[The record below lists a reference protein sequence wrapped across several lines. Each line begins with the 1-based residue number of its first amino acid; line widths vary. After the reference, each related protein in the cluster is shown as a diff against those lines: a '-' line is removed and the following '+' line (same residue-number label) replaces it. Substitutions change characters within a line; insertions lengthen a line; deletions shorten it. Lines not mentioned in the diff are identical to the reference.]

1 MLMRVIEQ
9 VRKRGLPPLSRNSG
23 GKQPLLTCSILMVL
37 LVIGVTYSVP
47 LAQTPKS
54 STSKP
59 AGRYT
64 CPMHP
69 DVSRSKPGKCPKC
82 QMALRFTRAKVE
94 KVPTPETSSTAT
106 DPGAISSL
114 SIPDVPVQDQNGKS
128 LNFYR
133 DLVKGKVVAVNF
145 VFTTCTAICPSL
157 TATFRRVQ
165 QQLNEGAVK
174 AQLISIS
181 VDPTTDTPE
190 RLHAFA
196 EKFKAEP
203 GWTFVTGN
211 SSDIDSL
218 LKEFGVAVANKNDHT
233 PMILIGNDQA
243 GYWTRAYGL
252 SSPTLLVNLITEAA
266 DRK

>member
-1 MLMRVIEQ
+1 MLTR
-9 VRKRGLPPLSRNSG
+9 
-23 GKQPLLTCSILMVL
+23 ILMLL
-37 LVIGVTYSVP
+37 LVMGVVYVEP
-47 LAQTPKS
+47 LAQTPRT

-69 DVSRSKPGKCPKC
+69 DVSSPKPGKCPKC
-82 QMALRFTRAKVE
+82 QMALRYTRAKVE
-94 KVPTPETSSTAT
+94 KPAPAEPASTEN
-106 DPGAISSL
+106 DPSAISSIR
-114 SIPDVPVQDQNGKS
+114 IPDVAVLDQHGKS

-133 DLVKGKVVAVNF
+133 DLVKGRVVAVNF

-157 TATFRRVQ
+157 TATFRKVQ
-165 QQLNEGAVK
+165 QQLQENSVD

-196 EKFKAEP
+196 EKFKVEP
-203 GWTFVTGN
+203 GWTFVTG
-211 SSDIDSL
+211 STSDIDSI

-233 PMILIGNDQA
+233 PMILIGNDGT
-243 GYWTRAYGL
+243 GYWTRTYGL
-252 SSPTLLVNLITEAA
+252 SSPTAIVKLISEAA
-266 DRK
+266 DRKQ

>member
-1 MLMRVIEQ
+1 MLIRVLI
-9 VRKRGLPPLSRNSG
+9 VLALTTVVYSLP
-23 GKQPLLTCSILMVL
+23 V
-37 LVIGVTYSVP
+37 V
-47 LAQTPKS
+47 AQTRKS
-54 STSKP
+54 STP
-59 AGRYT
+59 RTAGRYV

-69 DVSRSKPGKCPKC
+69 DVTSSKPGKCPKC
-82 QMALRFTRAKVE
+82 KMALRYTRTSAPKSSAPAAKT
-94 KVPTPETSSTAT
+94 KAT
-106 DPGAISSL
+106 DANAISSMR
-114 SIPDVPVQDQNGKS
+114 IPDIKIQDQNGKS

-165 QQLNEGAVK
+165 QQLAERK
-174 AQLISIS
+174 LPAQLISIS

-190 RLHAFA
+190 RLQAFA
-196 EKFKAEP
+196 AKFKAEP

-233 PMILIGNDQA
+233 PMILVGNDEA

-252 SSPTLLVNLITEAA
+252 SSPNVLVRLISEAA
-266 DRK
+266 SKTERGSAGASSP

>member
-1 MLMRVIEQ
+1 MLFKVIEQ
-9 VRKRGLPPLSRNSG
+9 VRKKPPF
-23 GKQPLLTCSILMVL
+23 LTCSILMVL
-37 LVIGVTYSVP
+37 FVIGGSYSVT

-54 STSKP
+54 STAKP
-59 AGRYT
+59 AGSYT

-69 DVSRSKPGKCPKC
+69 DVSRPKPGKCPKC
-82 QMALRFTRAKVE
+82 QMALRFTRAKAE
-94 KVPTPETSSTAT
+94 KVTPAETSPTTT
-106 DPGAISSL
+106 DPSAISSL
-114 SIPDVPVQDQNGKS
+114 RIPDVPVQDQHGKS

-165 QQLNEGAVK
+165 QQLDKDAVK

-196 EKFKAEP
+196 EKFKVEP

-211 SSDIDSL
+211 SSDIDLL

-233 PMILIGNDQA
+233 PMILIGNDEA

-252 SSPTLLVNLITEAA
+252 SSPTSLVKLISDAA
-266 DRK
+266 EKK

>member
-1 MLMRVIEQ
+1 MLTR
-9 VRKRGLPPLSRNSG
+9 
-23 GKQPLLTCSILMVL
+23 ILILL
-37 LVIGVTYSVP
+37 LVMGVVYAEP
-47 LAQTPKS
+47 LAQTPKTS
-54 STSKP
+54 SAKP

-69 DVSRSKPGKCPKC
+69 DVSRPKPGKCPKC
-82 QMALRFTRAKVE
+82 QMALRYTRAKVE
-94 KVPTPETSSTAT
+94 KPAPAETASSENE
-106 DPGAISSL
+106 PSPISSIR
-114 SIPDVPVQDQNGKS
+114 IPDVTVLDQHGKS

-133 DLVKGKVVAVNF
+133 DLVKGRVVAVNF

-165 QQLNEGAVK
+165 QQLQENSVN

-196 EKFKAEP
+196 EKFKVAP
-203 GWTFVTGN
+203 GWTFVTG
-211 SSDIDSL
+211 STSDIDSI

-233 PMILIGNDQA
+233 PMILIGNDEA
-243 GYWTRAYGL
+243 GYWTRTYGL
-252 SSPTLLVNLITEAA
+252 SSPTAIVKLISEAA
-266 DRK
+266 DRKQ

>member
-1 MLMRVIEQ
+1 ML
-9 VRKRGLPPLSRNSG
+9 K
-23 GKQPLLTCSILMVL
+23 VL
-37 LVIGVTYSVP
+37 IMLVLAGMIYSMPVVTNHVA
-47 LAQTPKS
+47 AQTPK
-54 STSKP
+54 
-59 AGRYT
+59 RYV

-69 DVSRSKPGKCPKC
+69 DVTSSKPGKCYKC
-82 QMALRFTRAKVE
+82 KMALRLTRAKAE
-94 KVPTPETSSTAT
+94 KPKAPET
-106 DPGAISSL
+106 DPSAVSSL
-114 SIPDVPVQDQNGKS
+114 RIPAVTVQDQNGKS

-165 QQLNEGAVK
+165 QQLTEQK
-174 AQLISIS
+174 LEAQLISIS

-190 RLHAFA
+190 RLHEFA
-196 EKFKAEP
+196 VKFKAEP

-211 SSDIDSL
+211 ASDIDSL

-233 PMILIGNDQA
+233 PMVLIGNDEA

-252 SSPTLLVNLITEAA
+252 SSPASLVKLIAEAA
-266 DRK
+266 NVK

>member
-1 MLMRVIEQ
+1 MLIRV
-9 VRKRGLPPLSRNSG
+9 
-23 GKQPLLTCSILMVL
+23 LMML
-37 LVIGVTYSVP
+37 LVVGVSCGVP

-54 STSKP
+54 STSKS

-69 DVSRSKPGKCPKC
+69 DISSSKPGKCPKC
-82 QMALRFTRAKVE
+82 QMTLRYTRAKVE
-94 KVPTPETSSTAT
+94 KAKPAETNT
-106 DPGAISSL
+106 DAGAISSFR
-114 SIPDVPVQDQNGKS
+114 IPDVAVQDQHGKS

-165 QQLNEGAVK
+165 QQLQEQSLD

-233 PMILIGNDQA
+233 PMILIGNEQA
-243 GYWTRAYGL
+243 GYWTRTYGL
-252 SSPTLLVNLITEAA
+252 SSPTAIVKLISAA
-266 DRK
+266 AERK

>member
-1 MLMRVIEQ
+1 MLTR
-9 VRKRGLPPLSRNSG
+9 
-23 GKQPLLTCSILMVL
+23 ILMLL
-37 LVIGVTYSVP
+37 LVMGVVYAEP
-47 LAQTPKS
+47 LAQTPKTS
-54 STSKP
+54 ASKP

-69 DVSRSKPGKCPKC
+69 DVSRAKPGKCPKC
-82 QMALRFTRAKVE
+82 QMALRYTRTKVE
-94 KVPTPETSSTAT
+94 KPASAETASSENDPSAVSSIRIPEVNV
-106 DPGAISSL
+106 L
-114 SIPDVPVQDQNGKS
+114 DQHGKS

-165 QQLNEGAVK
+165 QQLQENSVN

-196 EKFKAEP
+196 GKFKVAP
-203 GWTFVTGN
+203 GWTFVTG
-211 SSDIDSL
+211 STSDIDSI
-218 LKEFGVAVANKNDHT
+218 LKEFGVGVANKNDHT
-233 PMILIGNDQA
+233 PMILIGNDEA
-243 GYWTRAYGL
+243 GYWTRTYGL
-252 SSPTLLVNLITEAA
+252 SSPTAIVKLISEAA
-266 DRK
+266 ARKP

>member
-1 MLMRVIEQ
+1 MVKL
-9 VRKRGLPPLSRNSG
+9 LL
-23 GKQPLLTCSILMVL
+23 LLTLAG
-37 LVIGVTYSVP
+37 VICTVP
-47 LAQTPKS
+47 AVHDPVAAQTQ
-54 STSKP
+54 TR
-59 AGRYT
+59 AGHYV

-69 DVSRSKPGKCPKC
+69 DVTSSKPGKCPKC
-82 QMALRFTRAKVE
+82 KMALRFTRAKSTKSAARE
-94 KVPTPETSSTAT
+94 KPAADSDGGSSMT
-106 DPGAISSL
+106 
-114 SIPDVPVQDQNGKS
+114 IPDVIVKDQNGKS

-165 QQLNEGAVK
+165 QQLAEEKVS

-190 RLHAFA
+190 RLQEFA
-196 EKFKAEP
+196 AKFNAEP

-211 SSDIDSL
+211 TADIDL
-218 LKEFGVAVANKNDHT
+218 ILKEFGVAAANKNDHS
-233 PMILIGNDQA
+233 PMILIGNEAA

-252 SSPTLLVNLITEAA
+252 SSPTSLVKLIALAA
-266 DRK
+266 RQK